1 MASHHRSG
9 SRHRSPSPGG
19 SSSKRQRHSYRDRSR
34 SRDRHRSSSHRHHRS
49 SRYEDSRHDDSRYD
63 DRAYHSS
70 SSSSRRHYD
79 NVSVND
85 KRTSSRE
92 PTSRKDAVGNSSAMP
107 SIDTHAVSL
116 HSLSNY
122 PDLLNCLFRNT
133 LPARLTTHLLHPIQ
147 RHPPLLLPL
156 LQMLRRHCEKSKNG
170 SVNGRRPSD

>member
-9 SRHRSPSPGG
+9 SRHRSPSPG

-63 DRAYHSS
+63 DRTYHS

-85 KRTSSRE
+85 KRTLSRE
-92 PTSRKDAVGNSSAMP
+92 PTSRKDAVGNSSAVS
-107 SIDTHAVSL
+107 SIDTHTVSVDIL
-116 HSLSNY
+116 
-122 PDLLNCLFRNT
+122 PFVLNC
-133 LPARLTTHLLHPIQ
+133 
-147 RHPPLLLPL
+147 
-156 LQMLRRHCEKSKNG
+156 KY
-170 SVNGRRPSD
+170 